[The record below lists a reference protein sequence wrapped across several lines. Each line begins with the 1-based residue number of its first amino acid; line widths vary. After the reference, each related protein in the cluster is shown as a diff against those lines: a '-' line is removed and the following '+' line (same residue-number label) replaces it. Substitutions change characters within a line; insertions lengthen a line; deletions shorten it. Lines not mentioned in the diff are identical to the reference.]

1 MYCSNCTKEVVDGLS
16 FCNHCGFRL
25 KGARDNDDVKS
36 SEVKPGLLIS
46 AMVGLFILGLVAIA
60 ILIGVMKVIAG
71 FDLSIVFAFT
81 IFSFVLLLMIEGLL
95 TWMLLKRKKVEKEVS
110 VTNRQKEQ
118 AGKEIY
124 TTQTL
129 ELAEPTFQ
137 PVASVT
143 EHTTRTL
150 EHVPKNNQ

>member
-1 MYCSNCTKEVVDGLS
+1 MYCPNCTKEIAGGLS

-25 KGARDNDDVKS
+25 KGARDDEVNS
-36 SEVKPGLLIS
+36 SEVKPGLLVS
-46 AMVGLFILGLVAIA
+46 AMVGLFIFGLVAIA

-71 FDLSIVFAFT
+71 FDPSRVFAFT

-95 TWMLLKRKKVEKEVS
+95 TWMLLRGRKVEKEVS
-110 VTNRQKEQ
+110 STNQLDEQGVKEMY
-118 AGKEIY
+118 AAP
-124 TTQTL
+124 TR
-129 ELAEPTFQ
+129 ELSESTFQ

-143 EHTTRTL
+143 DHTTRTL

>member
-1 MYCSNCTKEVVDGLS
+1 MYCPNCAKEVTSGLS

-36 SEVKPGLLIS
+36 SEVKPGLLVS

-71 FDLSIVFAFT
+71 FDPSIVFAFT

-95 TWMLLKRKKVEKEVS
+95 TWMLLRGKKAEKEVS
-110 VTNRQKEQ
+110 STNQLDEQGVKEMY
-118 AGKEIY
+118 AAP
-124 TTQTL
+124 TR
-129 ELAEPTFQ
+129 ELSEPTFQ

-143 EHTTRTL
+143 EHT
-150 EHVPKNNQ
+150 

>member
-1 MYCSNCTKEVVDGLS
+1 MYCPNCAKEVTGGLS

-25 KGARDNDDVKS
+25 KGARDDDVVEP
-36 SEVKPGLLIS
+36 SEVKAGLLVS

-71 FDLSIVFAFT
+71 FDTAIVYAFT
-81 IFSFVLLLMIEGLL
+81 IFSFVLLLIIEGLL
-95 TWMLLKRKKVEKEVS
+95 TWMLLRGKVEKEVS
-110 VTNRQKEQ
+110 STNQLDEQGVKEMY
-118 AGKEIY
+118 AAP
-124 TTQTL
+124 TR

-150 EHVPKNNQ
+150 EHVPKKNQ

>member
-1 MYCSNCTKEVVDGLS
+1 MYCPNCAKEVTSGLS

-36 SEVKPGLLIS
+36 SEVKPGLLVS

-71 FDLSIVFAFT
+71 FDPSIVFAFT

-95 TWMLLKRKKVEKEVS
+95 TWMLLRGKKAEKEVS
-110 VTNRQKEQ
+110 NTNQLNEQGVKEMY
-118 AGKEIY
+118 AAPTRG
-124 TTQTL
+124 L
-129 ELAEPTFQ
+129 SDPTFQ
-137 PVASVT
+137 PIASVT